1 MLTGVLSDIP
11 GYESSPKIISAHIFT
26 RHRLFTLRK
35 WVTVVFLAPFAYVLK
50 VGDTFSARC
59 MQPLTCVILRRF
71 MYNLMLSL
79 RIIHVRFASYW
90 GFVEYLHD
98 RITNKKD
105 M

>member
-11 GYESSPKIISAHIFT
+11 GYESSPKMILAHIFT
-26 RHRLFTLRK
+26 GNRLFPLRK